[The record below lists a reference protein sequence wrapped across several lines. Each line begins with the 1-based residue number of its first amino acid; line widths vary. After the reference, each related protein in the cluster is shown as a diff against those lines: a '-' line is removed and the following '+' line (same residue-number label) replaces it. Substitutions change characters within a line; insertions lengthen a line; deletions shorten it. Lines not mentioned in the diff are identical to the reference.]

1 MSKKYKLGV
10 VGTPIEHSLSPFIH
24 SRFSRNEN
32 INLEYLPYKVDDH
45 SLSEFIND
53 FFSDKSSKGLN
64 ITLPHKKRAAAL
76 DGVISKEAKYINS
89 VNTITFNDRN
99 LYLHSTDGIGFADD
113 LVSKG
118 LSLDQKNVCI
128 IGAGAAVESILYVLA
143 KNNVSLISII
153 NRTQQNAERL
163 IRKYSSMTNFQIETN
178 ETIKYDL
185 IINGSSAGLTG
196 KFKPPS
202 DLLLLDKKTFFYDLN
217 YSLAE
222 TPFCKWAS
230 RYSDNVYDG
239 LGMLVHQAAHS
250 FERWFNIFPD
260 TDPVIQDLIKMRT

>member
-1 MSKKYKLGV
+1 MLNMNVEQKCRTKEND
-10 VGTPIEHSLSPFIH
+10 IIH
-24 SRFSRNEN
+24 S
-32 INLEYLPYKVDDH
+32 KTVH
-45 SLSEFIND
+45 
-53 FFSDKSSKGLN
+53 
-64 ITLPHKKRAAAL
+64 
-76 DGVISKEAKYINS
+76 
-89 VNTITFNDRN
+89 
-99 LYLHSTDGIGFADD
+99 
-113 LVSKG
+113 
-118 LSLDQKNVCI
+118 KNV
-128 IGAGAAVESILYVLA
+128 GANIPL
-143 KNNVSLISII
+143 NVFVQL
-153 NRTQQNAERL
+153 L
-163 IRKYSSMTNFQIETN
+163 CSMTNFQIETN
-178 ETIKYDL
+178 ETIQYDL

>member
-1 MSKKYKLGV
+1 
-10 VGTPIEHSLSPFIH
+10 
-24 SRFSRNEN
+24 
-32 INLEYLPYKVDDH
+32 
-45 SLSEFIND
+45 
-53 FFSDKSSKGLN
+53 
-64 ITLPHKKRAAAL
+64 
-76 DGVISKEAKYINS
+76 
-89 VNTITFNDRN
+89 
-99 LYLHSTDGIGFADD
+99 
-113 LVSKG
+113 
-118 LSLDQKNVCI
+118 
-128 IGAGAAVESILYVLA
+128 
-143 KNNVSLISII
+143 
-153 NRTQQNAERL
+153 
-163 IRKYSSMTNFQIETN
+163 MTNFQIETN
-178 ETIKYDL
+178 ETIQYDL